1 MSQIFETIKQKVAEA
16 EADVTKFTQG
26 NNAAG
31 SRVRK
36 AMQELKQLAQALRQE
51 VLEAKNASKDGK

>member
-1 MSQIFETIKQKVAEA
+1 MSKIFEDIKQTIANI
-16 EADVTKFTQG
+16 EADVEKFYGG

-36 AMQELKQLAQALRQE
+36 AMQDLKNQAQDLRKD
-51 VLEAKNASKDGK
+51 VLETKNARSGK

>member
-1 MSQIFETIKQKVAEA
+1 MSQIFENIKKTIADA
-16 EADVTKFTQG
+16 EADVTKFYGG

-36 AMQELKQLAQALRQE
+36 AMQDLRNMAQDLRKD
-51 VLEAKNASKDGK
+51 VLETKNARTKK

>member
-1 MSQIFETIKQKVAEA
+1 MSKIFEDIKTTIAEV
-16 EADVTKFTQG
+16 EADVEKFYGG

-36 AMQELKQLAQALRQE
+36 AMQELKTLAQDLRKDI
-51 VLEAKNASKDGK
+51 LETKNARTGK

>member
-1 MSQIFETIKQKVAEA
+1 MSKIFEDIKQTIANI
-16 EADVTKFTQG
+16 EADVEKFYGG

-36 AMQELKQLAQALRQE
+36 AMQDLKNQAQDLRKD
-51 VLEAKNASKDGK
+51 VLDTKNARSGK

>member
-1 MSQIFETIKQKVAEA
+1 MSKIFEAIKQKVAEIDG
-16 EADVTKFTQG
+16 DVSKFYGG

-36 AMQELKQLAQALRQE
+36 AMQELKDLAQELRKD
-51 VLEAKNASKDGK
+51 VLETKNSRKA

>member
-1 MSQIFETIKQKVAEA
+1 MSQIFETINQKVAEA
-16 EADVTKFTQG
+16 EADVAKFTQG

-36 AMQELKQLAQALRQE
+36 AMQELKQLASD
-51 VLEAKNASKDGK
+51 VLLKIRR

>member
-1 MSQIFETIKQKVAEA
+1 MSKIFEAIKQKVAEIDG
-16 EADVTKFTQG
+16 DVSKFYGG

-36 AMQELKQLAQALRQE
+36 AMQELKDMAQELRKD
-51 VLEAKNASKDGK
+51 VLETKNSRKA

>member
-1 MSQIFETIKQKVAEA
+1 MSKIFETIKQTVADI
-16 EADVTKFTQG
+16 EADVKKFSDG

-36 AMQELKQLAQALRQE
+36 AMQDLKSLAQDLRKE
-51 VLEAKNASKDGK
+51 VLDTKNARTGK